1 MILTEEDKS
10 TQTLLLDRAYK
21 SFRIGVAL
29 RNPGRAENDFYTGG
43 FENLPKAS
51 AVFGV
56 PVNNQV
62 RFAKRE
68 ALYCVHELT
77 GSLFH
82 PFGVGWPQ
90 VQAADSA
97 LSIQPGS
104 SIVQLCTIFP
114 PLASCPR
121 QFLPQDRHRRLFHG
135 AVLKRTVDSRSR
147 CAILSSKGSGSGF
160 DWE

>member
-97 LSIQPGS
+97 LSILPDRATTRRPHF
-104 SIVQLCTIFP
+104 LCRWRSRP
-114 PLASCPR
+114 PHHP
-121 QFLPQDRHRRLFHG
+121 LP
-135 AVLKRTVDSRSR
+135 AVLGGYFTPLP
-147 CAILSSKGSGSGF
+147 A
-160 DWE
+160 